1 MNAAQNG
8 LTIRSEEDAYDL
20 LKKLVDKSVNVNDQQ
35 LSFEGWPTL
44 TLRLQGDG
52 NQSTITP
59 PVMKAFLELQ
69 QGIYRSY
76 AVAKYNTPHK
86 RLTNEEKAALE
97 IRVKV
102 EPGSSMFSIDMQQLL
117 ERLCHELVGKMDPT
131 TILISVIGAGVIWAG
146 QSMYKHYLD
155 QRTDVRKAEIKSEA
169 DRALLEQLKFGQE
182 QETKR
187 AEIMAAAFGQN
198 ARLQTIANISEDTK
212 AALIKRSASADVIEI
227 QGVELTGEVADE
239 LVKNARRKSEEIRLD
254 GMYRILNVDS
264 SNPEEFKV
272 KVKCQASGDEFVA
285 KVQDKTLEGRYLEA
299 LKDSEWKRK
308 PVRLQV
314 NAKSLDDV
322 IKDAIVIRAEFPQD

>member
-52 NQSTITP
+52 YQSTITP

>member
-44 TLRLQGDG
+44 TLRLQGEG
-52 NQSTITP
+52 YQSTITP

-76 AVAKYNTPHK
+76 AVAKYNTPYK

-117 ERLCHELVGKMDPT
+117 ERLCHELVGKMDQS
-131 TILISVIGAGVIWAG
+131 TIIISVLGAGIIWAG

-155 QRTDVRKAEIKSEA
+155 QRADVRKTEIKSEA

-212 AALIKRSASADVIEI
+212 AVLIKRSSAADVIEI